1 MNNTLHTKT
10 AKINALLM
18 ALIIVVS
25 LAAPSITAQA
35 APNEVTQAA
44 LGIDVSRYQGQIDW
58 NQVAASGIQFA
69 MIRVGYRTQETG
81 VLNEDPYA
89 RYNLQEANRVGI
101 KVGAYFFSTAVTEA
115 EVLEEAN
122 FTINLISKYK
132 ITFPVAYDCE
142 GYRKTSSRQFVLS
155 NDVRTV
161 LAVRFLDTVA
171 AAGYTPMFY
180 AGRNEMTDS
189 RDWNMGVLNK
199 YKIWVA
205 QYPTDPFPITT
216 ASTYTG
222 VHSMWQYTSSGYI
235 AGIPTRVDMNVAYFN
250 YDGVAEA
257 KDTSGATQVAVA
269 SAAIAQYVPV
279 NEVVTPN
286 VTDLNL
292 RTAPTTADNSNIVV
306 SVNSGDILIRGGV
319 GNNGWSQIVLNG
331 QILYAYSSYL
341 TKIM

>member
-1 MNNTLHTKT
+1 MNNISHRRT
-10 AKINALLM
+10 ARINALLM
-18 ALIIVVS
+18 SLIIAVS
-25 LAAPSITAQA
+25 LAVPVITVQA

-81 VLNEDPYA
+81 MLNEDLYA

-115 EVLEEAN
+115 EVLEEAD
-122 FTINLISKYK
+122 FTINLISKYN

-142 GYRKTSSRQFVLS
+142 GYRKTSSRQFTLS
-155 NDVRTV
+155 NDVRTS
-161 LAVRFLDTVA
+161 LAAKFLDTVA

-180 AGRNEMTDS
+180 AGRNEITDS
-189 RDWNMGVLNK
+189 RDWNMTVLNN

-205 QYPTDPFPITT
+205 QYPADPFPATS
-216 ASTYTG
+216 ASTYAG
-222 VHSMWQYTSSGYI
+222 VHAMWQYTNGGYI
-235 AGIPTRVDMNVAYFN
+235 AGISSRVDMNVSYFN
-250 YDGVAEA
+250 YDGIAEA
-257 KDTSGATQVAVA
+257 KDTSGAAQISADAAA
-269 SAAIAQYVPV
+269 SVQYIPV

-292 RTAPTTADNSNIVV
+292 RTAPTAEDPSNIVV
-306 SVNSGDILIRGGV
+306 PINPGDTIVRAGI
-319 GNNGWSQIVLNG
+319 GNNGWSQVVLNG